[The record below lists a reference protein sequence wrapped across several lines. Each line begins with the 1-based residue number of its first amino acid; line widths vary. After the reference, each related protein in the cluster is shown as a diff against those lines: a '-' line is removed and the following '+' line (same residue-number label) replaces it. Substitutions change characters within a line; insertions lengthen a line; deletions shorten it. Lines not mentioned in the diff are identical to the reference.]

1 MTQQKIIKEI
11 QKKERL
17 TQKQLGDIAGVC
29 TTQISNMT
37 KIDSKVSTYQKVV
50 EKAGYEIYID
60 TGDKKINL
68 DDVEYQE
75 LQNENE
81 LTKREIAKRMD
92 IGESRIGRIYKS
104 DMFVSTLCRL
114 LKVMNSTYKL
124 TVAGKGEKWIVDYN
138 EQ

>member
-11 QKKERL
+11 QKKEGL
-17 TQKQLGDIAGVC
+17 TQKQLGDIADVC
-29 TTQISNMT
+29 ATQISNMT
-37 KIDSKVSTYQKVV
+37 KIDSKISTYQKVI
-50 EKAGYEIYID
+50 EKAGYEIYVE
-60 TGDKKINL
+60 TGENHINL
-68 DDVEYQE
+68 DEINFSTLQE
-75 LQNENE
+75 ENG